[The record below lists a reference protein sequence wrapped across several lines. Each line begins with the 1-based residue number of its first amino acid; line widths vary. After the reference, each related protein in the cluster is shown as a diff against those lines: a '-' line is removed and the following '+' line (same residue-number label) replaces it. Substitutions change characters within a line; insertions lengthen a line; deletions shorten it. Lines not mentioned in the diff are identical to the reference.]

1 MECPFCAEE
10 FNDEALVCK
19 NCGRDLR
26 LVRPLIKENL
36 TLVAQIEELQ
46 LQVNSAHAALARV
59 TAPLTFWSIHNA
71 IYVLAPIILLIAA
84 HFLVTVALN
93 ISPLYL
99 RFASIVIPLPFGF
112 ALLWFSHHGIRWSI
126 LNGIIVGL
134 ISVMGMLTVV
144 AFIDKIGIL
153 PENLREWREMLEYV
167 ASIALANVTG
177 TVVALLFRRMLPRA
191 LDATGAPS
199 PLAMTM
205 ARIIGRHVGKQAL
218 RRRAQRLQDNFRVIA
233 TAAVAL
239 AAGVGSIYTGIRAL
253 LIGS

>member
-46 LQVNSAHAALARV
+46 LKVNGAHAALARA

-71 IYVLAPIILLIAA
+71 IYVLAPIVLLIAA

-99 RFASIVIPLPFGF
+99 RFASI
-112 ALLWFSHHGIRWSI
+112 A
-126 LNGIIVGL
+126 
-134 ISVMGMLTVV
+134 
-144 AFIDKIGIL
+144 
-153 PENLREWREMLEYV
+153 WRQGV
-167 ASIALANVTG
+167 
-177 TVVALLFRRMLPRA
+177 
-191 LDATGAPS
+191 
-199 PLAMTM
+199 
-205 ARIIGRHVGKQAL
+205 
-218 RRRAQRLQDNFRVIA
+218 RRRPIHRHSHPAGNHSSHPAQGQP
-233 TAAVAL
+233 
-239 AAGVGSIYTGIRAL
+239 
-253 LIGS
+253 